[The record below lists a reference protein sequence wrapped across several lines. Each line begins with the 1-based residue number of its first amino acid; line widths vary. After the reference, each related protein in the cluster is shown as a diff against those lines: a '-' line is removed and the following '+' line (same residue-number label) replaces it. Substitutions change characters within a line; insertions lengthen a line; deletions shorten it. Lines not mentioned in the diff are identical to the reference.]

1 MPTPLILDVD
11 TGVDDMVALLLAV
24 ASPEVDLVAA
34 TCVTGN
40 VHVDTVT
47 RNTSLVLELA
57 GAGELEI
64 ARGASEPLDG
74 GWEPFPVVHG
84 PEGLG
89 AYVPGHHAKAISAR
103 NGATLIAQEAARRP
117 GEVTLVATGPLT
129 NVALALELEPSLPAL
144 LGGFALMGG
153 AYRAGGNVTPRAEAN
168 VWMAPEAAARV
179 FDAFDRP
186 LLAIRVADRYRAL
199 LALRERPE
207 THTVYPFGEVFHY
220 TDARRD
226 VPPDR
231 MARELAT
238 LIGQAV
244 PFYIDFYAST
254 GRHDGASMHDPLAV
268 AAAIDPAVCGWTDTR
283 VEVELAGR
291 WTRGETVADLL
302 DIRHTRW
309 SGWAKEDNARVAV
322 SVDAPRVVARLIE
335 RLRGLVAERA

>member
-24 ASPEVDLVAA
+24 ASPEVNLVAA

-40 VHVDTVT
+40 VHVDAVT

-57 GAGELEI
+57 GAAGVEI
-64 ARGASEPLDG
+64 ARGASEPLNG
-74 GWEPFPVVHG
+74 GWQPFPVVHG

-103 NGATLIAQEAARRP
+103 SAATLIAQEACRRP
-117 GEVTLVATGPLT
+117 GEMTLIATGPLT
-129 NVALALELEPSLPAL
+129 NVALALELEPSLPTL

-153 AYRAGGNVTPRAEAN
+153 AYRGGGNVTPRAEAN
-168 VWMAPEAAARV
+168 VWMDPEAAAMV
-179 FDAFDRP
+179 FDAWSGVPQLP
-186 LLAIRVADRYRAL
+186 LCVGLDVTERVWLTREDVQAICAPAPSSD
-199 LALRERPE
+199 
-207 THTVYPFGEVFHY
+207 
-220 TDARRD
+220 
-226 VPPDR
+226 
-231 MARELAT
+231 LAT

-254 GRHDGASMHDPLAV
+254 GRYDGASMHDPLAV
-268 AAAIDPAVCGWTDTR
+268 AAAIDPSVCEWTETR

-291 WTRGETVADLL
+291 WTRGETVTDLL

-309 SGWAKEDNARVAV
+309 SEWSKEENARVAV
-322 SVDAPRVVARLIE
+322 SVDAPRVVTDLIE
-335 RLRGLVAERA
+335 RLRGLVTERA

>member
-1 MPTPLILDVD
+1 MPTPFILDVD
-11 TGVDDMVALLLAV
+11 TGVDDMVALLFAV
-24 ASPEVDLVAA
+24 ASPEVELVAA

-57 GAGELEI
+57 DAGDVEI

-74 GWEPFPVVHG
+74 GWQPFPVVHG

-89 AYVPGHHAKAISAR
+89 AYVPGHHAK
-103 NGATLIAQEAARRP
+103 TLIAQEAARRP

-129 NVALALELEPSLPAL
+129 NVALALELEPALPTL

-168 VWMAPEAAARV
+168 VWMDPEAAARV
-179 FDAFDRP
+179 FDAWSS
-186 LLAIRVADRYRAL
+186 L
-199 LALRERPE
+199 
-207 THTVYPFGEVFHY
+207 
-220 TDARRD
+220 ARRPRCVGLD
-226 VPPDR
+226 VTERVWLTREDVEAICAPAPSS
-231 MARELAT
+231 ELAT

-254 GRHDGASMHDPLAV
+254 GRFDGASMHDPLAV
-268 AAAIDPAVCGWTDTR
+268 AAAIDPSVCEWIDTR

-291 WTRGETVADLL
+291 WTRGETVTDLL

-309 SGWAKEDNARVAV
+309 SEWAKEENARIAV

-335 RLRGLVAERA
+335 RLRGLVSERA